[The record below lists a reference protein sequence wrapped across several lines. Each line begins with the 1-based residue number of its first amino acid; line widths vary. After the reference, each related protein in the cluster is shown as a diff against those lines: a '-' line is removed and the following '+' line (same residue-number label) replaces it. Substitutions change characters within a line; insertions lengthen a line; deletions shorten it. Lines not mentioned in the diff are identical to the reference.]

1 MNTTIRS
8 GLTILV
14 LVIGFVLS
22 ACSTPPPIIIVV
34 TATPLP
40 ALPPTAVPI
49 SLPGASANV
58 DASANLPTPIP
69 PSTPTIAP
77 TTQVTSVIPATSTN
91 TPQPQQPP
99 PPPAQPTATP
109 VLPQLGVFDQGGG
122 AMELTM
128 LGPSVANKFLV
139 FRAVVCNPDCKN
151 RPDGKDV
158 DSVKFTFFKWNTQGG
173 GQRGAKVFEQTE
185 GAAPYCSFGGS
196 DTCNFISLSDKNVK
210 WPGTNSVIDNGEYYF
225 EVQASGK
232 NNRNWN
238 GNFRFRVQR

>member
-1 MNTTIRS
+1 MNAVIRS

-14 LVIGFVLS
+14 LVMGLVLS
-22 ACSTPPPIIIVV
+22 ACSPPTPIVIVV

-49 SLPGASANV
+49 SL
-58 DASANLPTPIP
+58 LPL
-69 PSTPTIAP
+69 STPTLSPI
-77 TTQVTSVIPATSTN
+77 TQVTSVIPATPTN
-91 TPQPQQPP
+91 TSQGQQPP

-109 VLPQLGVFDQGGG
+109 VLPELGVFDQGGG
-122 AMELTM
+122 AMDLTM

-173 GQRGAKVFEQTE
+173 GQKGAKVYDQTE

-196 DTCNFISLSDKNVK
+196 NTCDFINLSDKNVK

-225 EVQASGK
+225 EVQAWGK